1 MFSNVFFVVCVTHS
15 KLFQESLIT
24 FKTYQYFANT
34 VEIHIPVLLDVDS
47 PPLLR
52 ERPGFWNL
60 DRGILQFSM
69 KENRQKTKQPASTW
83 YEIIE
88 SIFLPCF
95 RWDFLTR
102 SGFSKLIPTAAWL
115 EKLEGL
121 FRNWKQCDYR
131 NFRSLNK
138 EGWVFAHFK
147 GRILRGWLGTCVQCR
162 NLQVVV
168 SF

>member
-1 MFSNVFFVVCVTHS
+1 MLWFVFGVVCVTHS
-15 KLFQESLIT
+15 KLFQASLI
-24 FKTYQYFANT
+24 TYQYFANT

-52 ERPGFWNL
+52 ERPRFWNL

-69 KENRQKTKQPASTW
+69 KENRQKNKTTSFNMVWNHWKHFFFALFFDG
-83 YEIIE
+83 
-88 SIFLPCF
+88 IFLT
-95 RWDFLTR
+95 L

-115 EKLEGL
+115 DKMEGL